1 MRTRATSILFLF
13 LFATA
18 LASGRDEAENW
29 LEVRSQN
36 FTVVTNANEKTGR
49 RIADQFER
57 MRSVFHQA
65 LPHIALDNGS
75 PIIFLAIK
83 DEKDFRALEPASYL
97 AKGQLKLGGLFL
109 RAPDKNYVL
118 MRVEAEG
125 EHPYAVVYHEYTHLL
140 LSKSA
145 EWLPLWL
152 NEGLAEFYENTDIH
166 EKDVALG
173 QPSFQNLQLLRESR
187 MLPLATLF
195 AVDTNSPYYH
205 EENKGSIF
213 YSQSWALTHYLF
225 VKDNKEKTS
234 HIADYMELLAKNVD
248 AVTAATQSFGDL
260 KQLQSTLEGYIRQG
274 NYTFFH
280 GPMSTD
286 VDNSAFKVRGLTLTQ
301 ADAVR
306 ADFLAYNERV
316 ADARPLLDH
325 VLQEDPQNVSAHE
338 TMGFLEFNAGHVE
351 EARKWYERAAKLD
364 SQSYIAHYYF
374 AAISMNA
381 GAFFNDDAQV
391 ESSLRAAIKLNPQF
405 APAFERLA
413 ALEGMRHKDLEEAHM
428 MALTAVQLDPG
439 NVNYRM
445 TGANILMEMDRGAD
459 AVAVLRGA
467 LKLAKSPGEIAMVQN
482 NLAQAERYV
491 TARARMSERNSRPT
505 EMVRTNV
512 EANVEADVEVNDT
525 STAEGYTH
533 SEHVEEALPT
543 GPHHFLVG
551 TLQDVHCHDPGIDLN
566 IAAKGKTMALHSGNY
581 YKIGFTALGFT
592 PQSDLNPCKDLE
604 GMAAKIE
611 YVESSAKPTAAYVV
625 AIELHK

>member
-1 MRTRATSILFLF
+1 MWKRTALLLS
-13 LFATA
+13 LFAAA
-18 LASGRDEAENW
+18 LAPARDKPENW
-29 LEVRSQN
+29 LEVRSQH
-36 FTVVTNANEKTGR
+36 FAVVTNANEKTGR

-65 LPHIALDNGS
+65 LPHVVLDNGS
-75 PIIFLAIK
+75 PIIVLAIK
-83 DEKDFRALEPASYL
+83 DEKDFRALEPQTYL

-166 EKDVALG
+166 EKEVALG
-173 QPSFQNLQLLRESR
+173 QPSFQNLQLLRENR

-213 YSQSWALTHYLF
+213 YAQSWALTHYLF

-248 AVTAATQSFGDL
+248 AVTAATRSFGDL
-260 KQLQSTLEGYIRQG
+260 KQLQSTLEGYIRQE

-286 VDNSAFKVRGLTLTQ
+286 EDNSTFKVRGLTLAQ

-338 TMGFLEFNAGHVE
+338 TMGFLEFRAGHLD
-351 EARKWYERAAKLD
+351 EARKWYEQAVKLD
-364 SQSYIAHYYF
+364 SQSYMAHYYF

-381 GAFFNDDAQV
+381 GASPGDDAQ
-391 ESSLRAAIKLNPQF
+391 
-405 APAFERLA
+405 
-413 ALEGMRHKDLEEAHM
+413 
-428 MALTAVQLDPG
+428 
-439 NVNYRM
+439 
-445 TGANILMEMDRGAD
+445 
-459 AVAVLRGA
+459 
-467 LKLAKSPGEIAMVQN
+467 
-482 NLAQAERYV
+482 
-491 TARARMSERNSRPT
+491 
-505 EMVRTNV
+505 
-512 EANVEADVEVNDT
+512 
-525 STAEGYTH
+525 
-533 SEHVEEALPT
+533 
-543 GPHHFLVG
+543 
-551 TLQDVHCHDPGIDLN
+551 
-566 IAAKGKTMALHSGNY
+566 
-581 YKIGFTALGFT
+581 
-592 PQSDLNPCKDLE
+592 
-604 GMAAKIE
+604 
-611 YVESSAKPTAAYVV
+611 
-625 AIELHK
+625 

>member
-1 MRTRATSILFLF
+1 MWKRTALLLS
-13 LFATA
+13 LFAAA
-18 LASGRDEAENW
+18 LAPARDKPENW
-29 LEVRSQN
+29 LEVRSQH
-36 FTVVTNANEKTGR
+36 FAVVTNANEKTGR

-65 LPHIALDNGS
+65 LPHVALDNGS
-75 PIIFLAIK
+75 PIIVLAIK
-83 DEKDFRALEPASYL
+83 DEKDFRALEPQTYL

-166 EKDVALG
+166 EKEVALG

-213 YSQSWALTHYLF
+213 YAQLWALTHYLF

-248 AVTAATQSFGDL
+248 AVTAATRSFGDL

-286 VDNSAFKVRGLTLTQ
+286 EDNSIFKVRGLTRTQ

-338 TMGFLEFNAGHVE
+338 TMGFLEFRAGHLD
-351 EARKWYERAAKLD
+351 EARKWYEQAVKLD
-364 SQSYIAHYYF
+364 SQSYMAHYYF

-381 GAFFNDDAQV
+381 GASPGDDVQV
-391 ESSLRAAIKLNPQF
+391 EASLRAAIKLNPSF
-405 APAFERLA
+405 APPFERLA
-413 ALEGMRHKDLEEAHM
+413 AFEGMRRRNLDEAYM
-428 MALTAVQLDPG
+428 MALRAVRLDPG
-439 NVNYRM
+439 NVSYRM
-445 TGANILMEMDRGAD
+445 TAASVLMQMERGTD
-459 AVAVLRGA
+459 AVAVLHEA
-467 LKLAKSPGEIAMVQN
+467 LRIAKSPAETVIVQN
-482 NLAQAERYV
+482 FLTQVEKYA
-491 TARARMSERNSRPT
+491 TAREQRTEQSRRLT
-505 EMVRTNV
+505 EELKANV
-512 EANVEADVEVNDT
+512 EANAAPAGESNANTEAP
-525 STAEGYTH
+525 
-533 SEHVEEALPT
+533 EEELPK
-543 GPHHFLVG
+543 GPHRFVVG
-551 TLQDVHCHDPGIDLN
+551 TLQNVHCHAPSIDLTV
-566 IAAKGKTMALHSGNY
+566 AAKGKTMALHSGNY
-581 YKIGFTALGFT
+581 YKIGFTALGFM
-592 PQSDLNPCKDLE
+592 PQGELNPCKDLE
-604 GMAAKIE
+604 GMSAKVE
-611 YVESSAKPTAAYVV
+611 YVEFSAKPAAAYVV
-625 AIELHK
+625 GIELHK